1 MNAVQLSQTSNS
13 RGFDSVFSEV
23 TNNRQLNLAN
33 QNCLR
38 LFHLEIRNNQFSF
51 DGLIRFLRKNIGRYV
66 FSRASIENF
75 RLEGEEEA
83 IGLEAIELLR
93 KASNPKDSGAG
104 GELGEILLYLFLE
117 QKLNA
122 PKLLSKVELKTTK
135 GQYVFGSDG
144 VHLLQLNGQPVPSF
158 QLVLGESK
166 IQGDLKTAVDSAFVS
181 ITGVSQDTSNEI
193 RLIEANLLA
202 ESFDPATTEFI
213 KSLIV
218 PSKRNLSINVDNAF
232 GLFLGYSLDLDGTKM
247 SNSEYRTAASQKMA
261 TDIQNI
267 ASYIEKKIADTGL
280 SGYSFYVY
288 VIPFNNASE
297 ERAAIITKLKG
308 GG

>member
-23 TNNRQLNLAN
+23 TNSRQLNLAN

-38 LFHLEIRNNQFSF
+38 LFHLEIRNNQFTF
-51 DGLIRFLRKNIGRYV
+51 DSLLRFLRKNIGRYV
-66 FSRASIENF
+66 FSRASIEKFHLN
-75 RLEGEEEA
+75 GEEEA

-93 KASNPKDSGAG
+93 KASNPKDPGSG

-135 GQYVFGSDG
+135 RQYVFGSDG
-144 VHLLQLNGQPVPSF
+144 VHLLQINGQPTPSF

-166 IQGDLKTAVDSAFVS
+166 IQGDLKTAVDSAFTS
-181 ITGVSQDTSNEI
+181 IKGVSQDTSNEI
-193 RLIEANLLA
+193 RLIEANLLS
-202 ESFDPATTEFI
+202 ESFDSATTELI
-213 KSLIV
+213 ESLIV

-232 GLFLGYSLDLDGTKM
+232 GLFLGYSLDLDGSQM
-247 SNSEYRTAASQKMA
+247 NNNDYRIAAAKKMA
-261 TDIQNI
+261 DDILSI
-267 ASYIEKKIADTGL
+267 APYIEKKIASTGL

-288 VIPFNNASE
+288 VIPFNNAAE
-297 ERAAIITKLKG
+297 ERAALITKLKG
-308 GG
+308 GE

>member
-166 IQGDLKTAVDSAFVS
+166 IQGDLKAAVDSAFVS

>member
-1 MNAVQLSQTSNS
+1 MNAVQLNQTSNS

-144 VHLLQLNGQPVPSF
+144 VHLLQLNGQPAPSF

-181 ITGVSQDTSNEI
+181 IAGVSQDTSNEI

-202 ESFDPATTEFI
+202 ESFDPVTTEFI

-267 ASYIEKKIADTGL
+267 ASYIEKKISDTGL

-288 VIPFNNASE
+288 VIPFNNAAE